1 MSQELHADFDVF
13 LRPNGPSIIASK
25 ASHLVPEYFGF
36 HRSHAQYATLDS
48 GANGVRKTLPMTPPT
63 SELTARIR
71 RVTEDLQAIQ
81 QELGKAAEPGGE
93 ATARNQIMEEM
104 LNMELIEQFKSSVDQ
119 MRVLLFSY
127 IEAAA
132 SEGRQTMYD
141 TLQSIRMRRVTEM
154 LKILQP
160 TVENRRNTSSTDLR
174 SLMEIV
180 NQIAKPKE
188 DAAKK

>member
-1 MSQELHADFDVF
+1 M
-13 LRPNGPSIIASK
+13 
-25 ASHLVPEYFGF
+25 
-36 HRSHAQYATLDS
+36 
-48 GANGVRKTLPMTPPT
+48 
-63 SELTARIR
+63 SELTTRIR

-81 QELGKAAEPGGE
+81 DELNKAAEPGAE
-93 ATARNQIMEEM
+93 PDARNAIMEEM
-104 LNMELIEQFKSSVDQ
+104 LNVELIDRFKTSVDH

-132 SEGRQTMYD
+132 SEGRQTVYD
-141 TLQSIRMRRVTEM
+141 TLQAIRMRRVTEM

-160 TVENRRNTSSTDLR
+160 TVENRRNTSSMDVR
-174 SLMEIV
+174 SLMDIV

>member
-1 MSQELHADFDVF
+1 M
-13 LRPNGPSIIASK
+13 
-25 ASHLVPEYFGF
+25 
-36 HRSHAQYATLDS
+36 
-48 GANGVRKTLPMTPPT
+48 
-63 SELTARIR
+63 SELTIRIR

-81 QELGKAAEPGGE
+81 DELNRAAEPG
-93 ATARNQIMEEM
+93 ADPNARNLIMEEM
-104 LNMELIEQFKSSVDQ
+104 LNVELIDRFKSSVDH

-132 SEGRQTMYD
+132 SEGRQTVYD
-141 TLQSIRMRRVTEM
+141 TLQAIRMRRVTEM

-160 TVENRRNTSSTDLR
+160 TVESRRNTSSTDLK

>member
-1 MSQELHADFDVF
+1 
-13 LRPNGPSIIASK
+13 
-25 ASHLVPEYFGF
+25 
-36 HRSHAQYATLDS
+36 
-48 GANGVRKTLPMTPPT
+48 MTPPH
-63 SELTARIR
+63 SDLTARIR

-81 QELGKAAEPGGE
+81 QELGKAVEPGGE

-104 LNMELIEQFKSSVDQ
+104 LNIELIEQFKSSVDH
-119 MRVLLFSY
+119 MRALLFSY

-132 SEGRQTMYD
+132 SEGRQSMYD

-188 DAAKK
+188 DSANK

>member
-1 MSQELHADFDVF
+1 MSDL
-13 LRPNGPSIIASK
+13 
-25 ASHLVPEYFGF
+25 
-36 HRSHAQYATLDS
+36 
-48 GANGVRKTLPMTPPT
+48 T
-63 SELTARIR
+63 SRIR

-81 QELGKAAEPGGE
+81 EELNKAAEPG
-93 ATARNQIMEEM
+93 ADASARDAIMEEM
-104 LNMELIEQFKSSVDQ
+104 LNVELIDRFKGSVDH
-119 MRVLLFSY
+119 MRTLLFSY

-132 SEGRQTMYD
+132 SEGRQSVYD
-141 TLQSIRMRRVTEM
+141 TLQAIRMRRVTEM

-160 TVENRRNTSSTDLR
+160 TVENRRNTSSTDLK

>member
-1 MSQELHADFDVF
+1 M
-13 LRPNGPSIIASK
+13 
-25 ASHLVPEYFGF
+25 
-36 HRSHAQYATLDS
+36 LDLS
-48 GANGVRKTLPMTPPT
+48 T
-63 SELTARIR
+63 RIR

-81 QELGKAAEPGGE
+81 EELSRAADPNADPGE
-93 ATARNQIMEEM
+93 RNAVMEEM
-104 LNMELIEQFKSSVDQ
+104 LNAEMIDRFKASVDQ

-132 SEGRQTMYD
+132 SRGHQTVYD
-141 TLQSIRMRRVTEM
+141 TLQAIRMRRVTEM

-160 TVENRRNTSSTDLR
+160 AVENRRNTSSLDVK

>member
-1 MSQELHADFDVF
+1 MS
-13 LRPNGPSIIASK
+13 
-25 ASHLVPEYFGF
+25 
-36 HRSHAQYATLDS
+36 
-48 GANGVRKTLPMTPPT
+48 
-63 SELTARIR
+63 SELTTRIR

-81 QELGKAAEPGGE
+81 DELSRAADPDADPGE
-93 ATARNQIMEEM
+93 RNSIMEEM
-104 LNMELIEQFKSSVDQ
+104 LNVEMIDRFKTSVDQ

-132 SEGRQTMYD
+132 SRGHQTVYD
-141 TLQSIRMRRVTEM
+141 TLQAIRMRRVTEM

-160 TVENRRNTSSTDLR
+160 TVENRRNTSSTDIK

-188 DAAKK
+188 SAAKKS

>member
-1 MSQELHADFDVF
+1 
-13 LRPNGPSIIASK
+13 
-25 ASHLVPEYFGF
+25 
-36 HRSHAQYATLDS
+36 
-48 GANGVRKTLPMTPPT
+48 MTPPP
-63 SELTARIR
+63 SDLTARIR

-81 QELGKAAEPGGE
+81 KELSKAADPGSE
-93 ATARNQIMEEM
+93 ATARNVIMEQM
-104 LNMELIEQFKSSVDQ
+104 LNMELIEQFKSSVDH

-188 DAAKK
+188 DAANNK

>member
-1 MSQELHADFDVF
+1 MSD
-13 LRPNGPSIIASK
+13 
-25 ASHLVPEYFGF
+25 
-36 HRSHAQYATLDS
+36 
-48 GANGVRKTLPMTPPT
+48 
-63 SELTARIR
+63 LTTRIR

-81 QELGKAAEPGGE
+81 EELNKAADPDADPG
-93 ATARNQIMEEM
+93 ARNAIMEEM
-104 LNMELIEQFKSSVDQ
+104 LNVELIDRFKSSVDQ

-132 SEGRQTMYD
+132 SRGHQTVYD
-141 TLQSIRMRRVTEM
+141 TLQAIRMRRVTEM

-160 TVENRRNTSSTDLR
+160 TVENRRNTSSMDVR